1 MYMTDKGGRIKS
13 CEMKKMKK
21 LTIAMGLMMVA
32 LSAGAAETAL
42 QVALNGG
49 RTETY
54 LLKEKPVITCSG
66 SDMLVKTQEVS
77 GSYARSEVASMTF
90 IEDAGSGVALAG
102 DGPFYEYADGI
113 FSCAGRQIS
122 VYGMQ
127 GAKVAEASGSV
138 SFRELPAGVYVIN
151 IENRSIKV
159 IKR

>member
-13 CEMKKMKK
+13 CEMKK

-54 LLKEKPVITCSG
+54 LLKEKPEITCSG

-102 DGPFYEYADGI
+102 DGPF
-113 FSCAGRQIS
+113 
-122 VYGMQ
+122 
-127 GAKVAEASGSV
+127 
-138 SFRELPAGVYVIN
+138 
-151 IENRSIKV
+151 
-159 IKR
+159 